1 MMKTLYESILSS
13 TNSGKAHFDEI
24 TKKKID
30 EWMNKYN
37 GACKYVI
44 NDDLTIT
51 LIKTISTETI
61 YLYAEY
67 NELPEYIKFK
77 NCENYNIAIY
87 NAKNIKSFK
96 GLPAQCNEFYII
108 SPALKELP
116 PLKISCNNCYINSQS
131 LQKIKD
137 LEINFVKTS
146 QDETV
151 LKIERI
157 GTDNLESIHAKNVE
171 VICIGEFSRKLSG
184 EFSLSNKFCKLFER
198 KAKLNTPRTNYEYP
212 ISDEG
217 LKIMNDFLGENI
229 NQSSFRYFNYSA
241 KYALTKHNGKWYRIK
256 K

>member
-1 MMKTLYESILSS
+1 MKTLYESILSS

-24 TKKKID
+24 TKKKIN

-51 LIKTISTETI
+51 LIETISAKTI

-77 NCENYNIAIY
+77 NCEDYDIAIY

-116 PLKISCNNCYINSQS
+116 PLKISCNNCYINAQS
-131 LQKIKD
+131 LQKIDD
-137 LEINFVKTS
+137 LNIDFVKSPSSATRLHI
-146 QDETV
+146 D
-151 LKIERI
+151 RI
-157 GTDNLESIHAKNVE
+157 GIDNLESIHAKNAE
-171 VICIGEFSRKLSG
+171 VIDIG
-184 EFSLSNKFCKLFER
+184 EFSLSDKFCKLFER

-217 LKIMNDFLGENI
+217 LKIMNDFIGENI
-229 NQSSFRYFNYSA
+229 DRSSFRYFKYSA
-241 KYALTKHNGKWYRIK
+241 KYALTKHNEKWYRIK

>member
-1 MMKTLYESILSS
+1 MKTLYESILSS

-51 LIKTISTETI
+51 LIETISAKTI
-61 YLYAEY
+61 YLYDEY
-67 NELPEYIKFK
+67 YELPEYIKFK
-77 NCENYNIAIY
+77 NCEDYNISIY

-96 GLPAQCNEFYII
+96 GLPAQCNKFYIF

-116 PLKISCNNCYINSQS
+116 PLKISCNNCYINAQS
-131 LQKIKD
+131 LQKIDD
-137 LEINFVKTS
+137 LNIDFVKSPSSATRLHI
-146 QDETV
+146 D
-151 LKIERI
+151 RI
-157 GTDNLESIHAKNVE
+157 GIDNLESIHAKNAE
-171 VICIGEFSRKLSG
+171 VIDIG
-184 EFSLSNKFCKLFER
+184 EFSLSDKFCKLFER

-217 LKIMNDFLGENI
+217 LKIMNDFLGKNI
-229 NQSSFRYFNYSA
+229 DRSSFRYFKYSA

>member
-116 PLKISCNNCYINSQS
+116 PLKISCIITTHSVCQPGLPSP
-131 LQKIKD
+131 
-137 LEINFVKTS
+137 
-146 QDETV
+146 
-151 LKIERI
+151 
-157 GTDNLESIHAKNVE
+157 H
-171 VICIGEFSRKLSG
+171 GEFHFFPTFVSFQRLKSQGLCFFSFSSILAPLIKLS
-184 EFSLSNKFCKLFER
+184 
-198 KAKLNTPRTNYEYP
+198 
-212 ISDEG
+212 ID
-217 LKIMNDFLGENI
+217 
-229 NQSSFRYFNYSA
+229 
-241 KYALTKHNGKWYRIK
+241 
-256 K
+256 

>member
-1 MMKTLYESILSS
+1 MKTLYESILSS

-51 LIKTISTETI
+51 LIETISAKTI

-77 NCENYNIAIY
+77 NCEDYNIAIY

-116 PLKISCNNCYINSQS
+116 PLKISCNSCYINAQS
-131 LQKIKD
+131 LQKIDD
-137 LEINFVKTS
+137 LNIDFVKSPSSATRLHI
-146 QDETV
+146 D
-151 LKIERI
+151 RI
-157 GTDNLESIHAKNVE
+157 GIDNLESIHAKNAE
-171 VICIGEFSRKLSG
+171 VIDIG
-184 EFSLSNKFCKLFER
+184 EFSLSDKFCKLFER

-217 LKIMNDFLGENI
+217 LKIMNDFLGKNI
-229 NQSSFRYFNYSA
+229 DRSSFRYFKYSA
-241 KYALTKHNGKWYRIK
+241 KYALTKHNEKWYRIK

>member
-1 MMKTLYESILSS
+1 MKTLYESILSS
-13 TNSGKAHFDEI
+13 TNSGKAHIYEI
-24 TKKKID
+24 TKKKIN

-37 GACKYVI
+37 SSCKYVI

-51 LIKTISTETI
+51 LIETISTETI

-77 NCENYNIAIY
+77 NCEDYNIAIY

-116 PLKISCNNCYINSQS
+116 HLKISCNNCYINAQS

-146 QDETV
+146 QDETI

-157 GTDNLESIHAKNVE
+157 GTDNLESINAKNAE
-171 VICIGEFSRKLSG
+171 VIDIG
-184 EFSLSNKFCKLFER
+184 EFSLSDKFCKLFER
-198 KAKLNTPRTNYEYP
+198 KAKLNTQRTNYEYP

-217 LKIMNDFLGENI
+217 LKIMNDFLGKNI
-229 NQSSFRYFNYSA
+229 DRSSFRYFKYSA

>member
-1 MMKTLYESILSS
+1 MKTLYESILSS

-51 LIKTISTETI
+51 LIETISAKTI

-77 NCENYNIAIY
+77 NCEDYNIAIY

-116 PLKISCNNCYINSQS
+116 PLKISCNECYINAQS

-146 QDETV
+146 QDETI

-157 GTDNLESIHAKNVE
+157 GTDNLESINAKNVE
-171 VICIGEFSRKLSG
+171 VIDIGA
-184 EFSLSNKFCKLFER
+184 FSLSDKFCKLFER
-198 KAKLNTPRTNYEYP
+198 KAKLNTQRTNYEYP

-217 LKIMNDFLGENI
+217 LKIMNDFLGKNI
-229 NQSSFRYFNYSA
+229 DQTKLSNFVYSI
-241 KYALTKHNGKWYRIK
+241 KYKLTKHNGKWYRIK

>member
-13 TNSGKAHFDEI
+13 TNSGKVRIDEI

-30 EWMNKYN
+30 EWMSTHN
-37 GACKYVI
+37 GHCSYVI

-51 LIKTISTETI
+51 LIETFSAKTI
-61 YLYAEY
+61 YLYDEY

-77 NCENYNIAIY
+77 NCEDYNIAIY
-87 NAKNIKSFK
+87 NATKIKSFK
-96 GLPAQCNEFYII
+96 GLPDKCNEFNIL
-108 SPALKELP
+108 SSSLKEIP
-116 PLKISCNNCYINSQS
+116 PLKIACNSCYINAQS
-131 LQKIKD
+131 LQKIDD
-137 LEINFVKTS
+137 LNIDFVKSPSSATRL
-146 QDETV
+146 Q
-151 LKIERI
+151 IYRI

-171 VICIGEFSRKLSG
+171 VIDIGT
-184 EFSLSNKFCKLFER
+184 FSLSDKFCKLFER
-198 KAKLNTPRTNYEYP
+198 KAKLNIPRTIYEYP

-229 NQSSFRYFNYSA
+229 NRSSFRYFKYSA

>member
-1 MMKTLYESILSS
+1 MKTLYESILSS

-51 LIKTISTETI
+51 LIETISAKTI

-77 NCENYNIAIY
+77 NCEDYDIAIY

-116 PLKISCNNCYINSQS
+116 PLKISCNNCYINAQS
-131 LQKIKD
+131 LQKIDD
-137 LEINFVKTS
+137 LNIDFVKSPSSATRLHI
-146 QDETV
+146 D
-151 LKIERI
+151 RI
-157 GTDNLESIHAKNVE
+157 GIDNLESIHAKNAE
-171 VICIGEFSRKLSG
+171 VIDIG
-184 EFSLSNKFCKLFER
+184 EFSLSDKFCKLFER

-217 LKIMNDFLGENI
+217 LKIMNDFIGENI
-229 NQSSFRYFNYSA
+229 DRSSFRYFKYSA
-241 KYALTKHNGKWYRIK
+241 KYALTKHNEKWYRIK